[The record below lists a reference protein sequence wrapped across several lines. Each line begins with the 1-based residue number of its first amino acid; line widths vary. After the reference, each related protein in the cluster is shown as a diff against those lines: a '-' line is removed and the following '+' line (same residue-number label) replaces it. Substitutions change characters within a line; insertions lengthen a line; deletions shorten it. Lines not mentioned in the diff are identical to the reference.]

1 MTEHERGIRQIFQ
14 KFVPKE
20 VVDKIIHG
28 EATGKPLL
36 DEFRTLTFLNI
47 DIRGFS
53 RLAKTIGPHKTV
65 PMINYFFSIMGEIV
79 FRHQGIVD
87 KYLGDGFLALFG
99 APVSSVSDAD
109 NAIAAALDMKK
120 AIDPVS
126 DYFLNEVGAP
136 LFIGVAIHTGEAV
149 IGNIGFEKKMDYTVI
164 GDAVNTVFRLQDIVK
179 PLKNGILISE
189 RTRRAAQSSLETRE
203 IGEYEID
210 AALEKV
216 KVYELLSQVKG

>member
-1 MTEHERGIRQIFQ
+1 
-14 KFVPKE
+14 
-20 VVDKIIHG
+20 
-28 EATGKPLL
+28 
-36 DEFRTLTFLNI
+36 
-47 DIRGFS
+47 
-53 RLAKTIGPHKTV
+53 
-65 PMINYFFSIMGEIV
+65 MINYFFSIMGEIV
-79 FRHQGIVD
+79 FKHQGIVD

-126 DYFLNEVGAP
+126 DYFLKEVGAP

-210 AALEKV
+210 AASEKV
-216 KVYELLSQVKG
+216 KVYELLNQIKV